1 MTNNAENLRA
11 SINGKKIEPNLLIN
25 KSDVSRL
32 TNSLGKVRNSQK
44 HHDGDSIS
52 QSGHPVSNSQD
63 LSVVD
68 FANLASN
75 QKSETLKIVNEFR
88 DEKS

>member
-1 MTNNAENLRA
+1 M
-11 SINGKKIEPNLLIN
+11 
-25 KSDVSRL
+25 
-32 TNSLGKVRNSQK
+32 

-52 QSGHPVSNSQD
+52 QCERPVSNNQD
-63 LSVVD
+63 LSVVG
-68 FANLASN
+68 FANLASD